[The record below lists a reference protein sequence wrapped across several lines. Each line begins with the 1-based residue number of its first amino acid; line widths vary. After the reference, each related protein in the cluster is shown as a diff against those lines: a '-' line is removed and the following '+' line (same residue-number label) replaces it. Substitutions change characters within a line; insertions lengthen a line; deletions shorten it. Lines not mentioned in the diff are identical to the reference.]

1 MSASQIAAKTAGI
14 DVFQRIISNWYRYDS
29 VPVYLMTLALFAAF
43 LNIRIKNG
51 YIEKLICSVAPL
63 TLGVYL
69 IHAHADVSTW
79 LWETLNLPQY
89 MEQAWFPLLQLVCVV
104 AIFII
109 CIAIDALRR
118 KILGKL
124 ENSHAVWTFCDKIS
138 TKFATLLK
146 I

>member
-1 MSASQIAAKTAGI
+1 M
-14 DVFQRIISNWYRYDS
+14 
-29 VPVYLMTLALFAAF
+29 VPT
-43 LNIRIKNG
+43 
-51 YIEKLICSVAPL
+51 VAV
-63 TLGVYL
+63 G
-69 IHAHADVSTW
+69 
-79 LWETLNLPQY
+79 
-89 MEQAWFPLLQLVCVV
+89 CVV

-124 ENSHAVWTFCDKIS
+124 ENNHAVWTFCDKIS